1 VKDSAAQQAKPSLSD
16 LAVWDEGPATSS
28 PAPPVQCSYLPAI
41 RSSRCSNRHGGQGTL
56 QLVVTAEVAHQ
67 LAEQLDAL
75 GVNATIKPV

>member
-1 VKDSAAQQAKPSLSD
+1 VSGATVPTEQHVSFSFTKNLLADHAGGDRLADVFKSLYQAL
-16 LAVWDEGPATSS
+16 DERHI
-28 PAPPVQCSYLPAI
+28 SY
-41 RSSRCSNRHGGQGTL
+41 GQGTL